1 MVSLKLMACLLVAT
15 PFTTTS
21 DAQDFSLKPFKID
34 LAENIP
40 RLKSLVTNTRLPD
53 PDASPE
59 KGIELDVFRELQ
71 GDWLT
76 NFDWK
81 AQQAELNQ
89 PAHFTALIEGSF
101 HGFLPVIHP
110 LTQSSMSASGKNVSF
125 NVVVPSLPGFVF
137 SSAPPANWSTD
148 DTSTYAAHGTDWGSA
163 VAYSLYSSFNT
174 TVRAAHFVYIP
185 FVSPSAAE
193 MAANNITLS
202 DIQKIAEQRVIE
214 FNTVT
219 HPRDEF

>member
-15 PFTTTS
+15 PFTTKS

-53 PDASPE
+53 PTPAQRRGSNWTS
-59 KGIELDVFRELQ
+59 LRELQ

-125 NVVVPSLPGFVF
+125 NVVVPSPPGFVF

-148 DTSTYAAHGTDWGSA
+148 DTARIFNTYMTEGSA